1 MIDKRTRVAH
11 KSAETLKIDADVCVV
26 GAGAAGLMAA
36 LTSARLGRRTVLLEA
51 MPVPGGQLVGT
62 LLGTICGLYSNG
74 PQPHRVTF
82 GPVDDMLD
90 ELHRVGAIHAR
101 RALDTIV
108 LQYDEMLC
116 GRWTERALSNAGVNL
131 VLGAVL
137 RSSRLEG

>member
-74 PQPHRVTF
+74 PKPRRVTF
-82 GPVDDMLD
+82 GPVY
-90 ELHRVGAIHAR
+90 ECSG
-101 RALDTIV
+101 T
-108 LQYDEMLC
+108 
-116 GRWTERALSNAGVNL
+116 
-131 VLGAVL
+131 
-137 RSSRLEG
+137 